1 MNDNQSS
8 LTCML
13 SVWGLA
19 ILAAIL
25 AAVLLML
32 LGDWRFVQAVF
43 AAIII
48 AIIVGALLQWI
59 ACRPLPPQ
67 GHIPSSG
74 SVPNPV
80 PTSKASAASAV
91 EQARA
96 GATPEPATAAAK
108 AASDARGGMKPSTP
122 LPGEAELA
130 ARKGTWTYSGG
141 DDADADEET
150 AADAAALAE
159 EAAAKTVEAES
170 PKPAEPEAPEPA
182 AAAPAASEGD
192 GTRPATLDGP
202 RGGTADNLKEI
213 KGIGPK
219 LEKVCNDLGFYHFDQ
234 IANWTADE
242 VAWVNENLVGFKGRV
257 SRDNWV
263 EQAKILAA
271 GGETEFSKRVED
283 GDVY

>member
-59 ACRPLPPQ
+59 ACRPLPAQ
-67 GHIPSSG
+67 GQIPSSG

-80 PTSKASAASAV
+80 PTSKASAAAAV

-108 AASDARGGMKPSTP
+108 AASDARSGVKPSTP

-130 ARKGTWTYSGG
+130 ARKGSWTYSSG
-141 DDADADEET
+141 DDADAGDET
-150 AADAAALAE
+150 AADEAALAE
-159 EAAAKTVEAES
+159 EAAAKTAEAPA
-170 PKPAEPEAPEPA
+170 PKAAAPEP
-182 AAAPAASEGD
+182 AAPAASEGE
-192 GTRPATLDGP
+192 GTRPATLEGP